1 MNIAQLQI
9 FLTVVDCG
17 SFSLAA
23 LELELSQSAVSR
35 SIAALEDELG
45 ISLLT
50 RGRFGAAVTPIGE
63 RLRPHAEAMV
73 ALREKIDQDISR
85 ERSLSSGC
93 LRIASFRS
101 AATHLVPPLIAQF
114 RSRFPG
120 VEVSLVEA
128 EPAGVETLLREGRV
142 DVGLVPLPRDGDGL
156 YTWEMVH
163 DEFVVLLP
171 DRPGN
176 RLWPEP
182 LAWRDLA
189 ELAFILY
196 NHAECTIA
204 VRDHWQS
211 CGQTLKIAYEIKE
224 DSTIVS
230 MVSQGLGAAVLPR
243 LAALPIPAGIQVRT
257 LPMPLERV
265 IGIAIARDR
274 LQSPAVF
281 AFLNLV
287 NCKLDCRLD
296 CRPIRSGRG
305 SANGGGG

>member
-1 MNIAQLQI
+1 MNISHLQI
-9 FLTVVDCG
+9 FLKVIDCG

-23 LELELSQSAVSR
+23 LELEMSQSAVSR
-35 SIAALEDELG
+35 SIAAMEEELG

-63 RLRPHAEAMV
+63 RLRPHAQAIV
-73 ALREKIDQDISR
+73 ALRETIDQEISR
-85 ERSLSSGC
+85 ERSLNGGC

-101 AATHLVPPLIAQF
+101 AATHLLPPLIAQF

-120 VEVSLVEA
+120 VEISLVEA
-128 EPAGVETLLREGRV
+128 EPAGVETLLHEGRA
-142 DVGLVPLPRDGDGL
+142 DLGLVPLPRAGDGL
-156 YTWEMVH
+156 YTWKLVQ

-171 DRPGN
+171 DRPGK
-176 RLWPEP
+176 RPWPES
-182 LAWRDLA
+182 LAWQDLA
-189 ELAFILY
+189 DLAFILY

-204 VRDHWQS
+204 VRDHWQR

-243 LAALPIPAGIQVRT
+243 LAALPIPSGVQVRP
-257 LPMPLERV
+257 LPMPLERI

-281 AFLNLV
+281 AFLKLL
-287 NCKLDCRLD
+287 NCKLDCRLER
-296 CRPIRSGRG
+296 RPIAPSP
-305 SANGGGG
+305 

>member
-1 MNIAQLQI
+1 MNISQLQI
-9 FLTVVDCG
+9 FLKVIDCG
-17 SFSLAA
+17 SFSQAA
-23 LELELSQSAVSR
+23 LELEISQSAVSR
-35 SIAALEDELG
+35 SIAALEEELG

-63 RLRPHAEAMV
+63 RLRPHAQAMV
-73 ALREKIDQDISR
+73 ALRETIDQEISQ
-85 ERSLSSGC
+85 ERSLRGGC

-114 RSRFPG
+114 RSQFPG

-128 EPAGVETLLREGRV
+128 EPTGVETLLHEGRA
-142 DVGLVPLPRDGDGL
+142 DLGLVPLPRAGDGL
-156 YTWEMVH
+156 YTWKLVH

-171 DRPGN
+171 DRPGKPP
-176 RLWPEP
+176 WPEL
-182 LAWRDLA
+182 LAWQDLA
-189 ELAFILY
+189 DLAFILY

-204 VRDHWQS
+204 VRDHWQR

-243 LAALPIPAGIQVRT
+243 LAALPIPPGVQVRP
-257 LPMPLERV
+257 LPLPLERI
-265 IGIAIARDR
+265 IGIAISRDR

-281 AFLNLV
+281 AFLKLL

-296 CRPIRSGRG
+296 HRPIAPSP
-305 SANGGGG
+305 

>member
-9 FLTVVDCG
+9 FLKVVDCG

-50 RGRFGAAVTPIGE
+50 RGRFGAAVTPIGD
-63 RLRPHAEAMV
+63 RLSPHAQAIV
-73 ALREKIDQDISR
+73 ALREQINQEISR
-85 ERSLSSGC
+85 ERSLRSGT

-142 DVGLVPLPRDGDGL
+142 DLGLVPLPRDDGL
-156 YTWEMVH
+156 NTWELLR

-171 DRPGN
+171 DRPGK
-176 RLWPEP
+176 RRWPEP
-182 LAWRDLA
+182 LVWADLA
-189 ELAFILY
+189 DLAFILY

-204 VRDHWQS
+204 VRDHWQR
-211 CGQTLKIAYEIKE
+211 CGQQLKIAYEIKE

-230 MVSQGLGAAVLPR
+230 MVSQGLGSAVLPR
-243 LAALPIPAGIQVRT
+243 LAALPIPPGIQVRT
-257 LPMPLERV
+257 LPSPLERI
-265 IGIAIARDR
+265 IGVAIARDR
-274 LQSPAVF
+274 LQPPAVF
-281 AFLNLV
+281 AFLELLNLTLT
-287 NCKLDCRLD
+287 CQLEGK
-296 CRPIRSGRG
+296 PI
-305 SANGGGG
+305 GGHS